1 MNYMVMLVLE
11 DMSKLDD
18 VLDALCDAGV
28 SGATVIESTGLHR
41 SRFKRVHVPLRF
53 DFEQL
58 GSILERSNYTLYAVV
73 QDESLV
79 ERCIEAIEA
88 VVGDFSAPNTGV
100 LAAWPLPLVRGVP
113 KLQAGL
119 STCAAKEEG

>member
-1 MNYMVMLVLE
+1 MTYMIMLVLE

-18 VLDALCDAGV
+18 VLDALYAAGV
-28 SGATVIESTGLHR
+28 SGATIIESTGLHR
-41 SRFKRVHVPLRF
+41 SRAKRVHIPLRF

-58 GSILERSNYTLYAVV
+58 GPMLERSNYTLFALV
-73 QDESLV
+73 QDEGLV

-100 LAAWPLPLVRGVP
+100 LAAWSVPVVRGVP
-113 KLQAGL
+113 KLQTGPT
-119 STCAAKEEG
+119 TCADTEEG